1 MFKLSYTFPIMQTKM
16 LYSAPACRVGGVCV
30 ERSFLASV
38 TGGSITPGNDPGTGG
53 SWDFGDED

>member
-1 MFKLSYTFPIMQTKM
+1 MQTKM